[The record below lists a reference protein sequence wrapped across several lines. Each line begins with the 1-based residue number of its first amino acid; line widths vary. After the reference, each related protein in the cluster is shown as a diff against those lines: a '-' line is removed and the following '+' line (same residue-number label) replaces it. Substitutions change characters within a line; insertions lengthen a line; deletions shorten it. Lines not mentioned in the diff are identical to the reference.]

1 MTVEQQDHGDLFHQ
15 VIELLQQDPGC
26 YNVCALLHSW
36 SPEDWQQIALEFPN
50 LPARRV
56 HDFRMKLDAKET
68 TARAGECSN
77 WGIAAGL
84 GPSSRSHPIDDTDRP
99 ADSPAKTRCESG

>member
-15 VIELLQQDPGC
+15 VIELLQQDPGY

-36 SPEDWQQIALEFPN
+36 SPEDWQQITLEFPN

-68 TARAGECSN
+68 TARPSECSN
-77 WGIAAGL
+77 WEIAAMG
-84 GPSSRSHPIDDTDRP
+84 
-99 ADSPAKTRCESG
+99 